1 MTDSIQY
8 LIKLMKIFKKIIINI
23 LKKFN
28 LKIVKND
35 FFVDLDNSKKNF
47 EHLFNRYE
55 FIYNNPRI
63 KEKDKLFKLISN
75 SKSQIFQDLFVL
87 NELNFKKKGFFI
99 EIGAANGID
108 LSNTY
113 LLENKFDWDGIVVEP
128 AKIWRDEIIKN
139 RACTISYDCIY
150 SESGLKVE
158 FLETTK
164 PEFSTVNIDSKSKDI
179 HEGYRQ
185 KNNKKYELQTISF
198 KDFSTKYEVPNKI
211 DFLSIDTE
219 GTELEILKSINFE
232 DFDIKIITVEHNF
245 TKKRE
250 SIFNY
255 LIGFGYQRVLENFS
269 LVDDWYIKS

>member
-1 MTDSIQY
+1 MTYSIQY
-8 LIKLMKIFKKIIINI
+8 LIKTMKIFKKIIISI

-63 KEKDKLFKLISN
+63 KEKDRLYNLISD

-99 EIGAANGID
+99 EIGAANGIN

-185 KNNKKYELQTISF
+185 KNNKKYELRTTSF
-198 KDFSTKYEVPNKI
+198 KDFSTKYEVPKKI

>member
-8 LIKLMKIFKKIIINI
+8 LIKLMKIFKKIIISI

-128 AKIWRDEIIKN
+128 AKIWRDEIKKN

-198 KDFSTKYEVPNKI
+198 KDFSTKYEIPKKI

>member
-1 MTDSIQY
+1 
-8 LIKLMKIFKKIIINI
+8 MKIFKKIIISI

-63 KEKDKLFKLISN
+63 KEKDRLYNLISD

-87 NELNFKKKGFFI
+87 NELDFKKKGFFI
-99 EIGAANGID
+99 EIGAANGIH

-139 RACTISYDCIY
+139 RACAISYDCIY

-185 KNNKKYELQTISF
+185 KNNKKYELRTTSF
-198 KDFSTKYEVPNKI
+198 KDFSTKYEVPKKI

>member
-1 MTDSIQY
+1 MTYSIQY
-8 LIKLMKIFKKIIINI
+8 LIKPMKIFKKIIISI

-63 KEKDKLFKLISN
+63 KEKDRLYNLISD

-113 LLENKFDWDGIVVEP
+113 LLEKKFDWDGIVVEP

-185 KNNKKYELQTISF
+185 KNNKKYELRTTSF
-198 KDFSTKYEVPNKI
+198 KDFSTKYEVPKKI

>member
-8 LIKLMKIFKKIIINI
+8 LIKLMKIFKKIIVSI

-128 AKIWRDEIIKN
+128 AKIWRDEIKKN
-139 RACTISYDCIY
+139 RACTVSYDCIY

-198 KDFSTKYEVPNKI
+198 KDFSTKYEVPKKI

>member
-8 LIKLMKIFKKIIINI
+8 LIKLMKIFKKIIVSI

-63 KEKDKLFKLISN
+63 KEKDKLFELINN

-128 AKIWRDEIIKN
+128 AKIWRDEIKKN

-198 KDFSTKYEVPNKI
+198 KDFSTKYEVPKKI

>member
-1 MTDSIQY
+1 
-8 LIKLMKIFKKIIINI
+8 MKIFKKIIISI

-35 FFVDLDNSKKNF
+35 FFVNLDNSKKNF

-63 KEKDKLFKLISN
+63 KEKDKLYKLISD

-113 LLENKFDWDGIVVEP
+113 LLEKKFDWDGIVVEP

>member
-1 MTDSIQY
+1 
-8 LIKLMKIFKKIIINI
+8 MKIFKKIIVSI

-128 AKIWRDEIIKN
+128 AKIWRDEIKKN

-198 KDFSTKYEVPNKI
+198 KDFSTKYEVPKKI

>member
-1 MTDSIQY
+1 
-8 LIKLMKIFKKIIINI
+8 MKIFKKIIVSI

-63 KEKDKLFKLISN
+63 KEKDKLFELINN

-128 AKIWRDEIIKN
+128 AKIWRDEIKKN

-198 KDFSTKYEVPNKI
+198 KDFSTKYEVPKKI

>member
-8 LIKLMKIFKKIIINI
+8 LIKLMKIFKKIIVSI

-128 AKIWRDEIIKN
+128 AKIWRDEIKKN

-198 KDFSTKYEVPNKI
+198 KDFSTKYEVPKKI